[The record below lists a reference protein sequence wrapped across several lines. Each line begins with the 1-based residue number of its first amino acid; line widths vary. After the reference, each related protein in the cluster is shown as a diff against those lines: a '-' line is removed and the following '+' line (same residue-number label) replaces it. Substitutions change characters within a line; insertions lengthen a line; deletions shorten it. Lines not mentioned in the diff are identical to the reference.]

1 MSTGNIYVSLNA
13 EQKNNIILEKI
24 EDIESKRSEID
35 SSMTK
40 EYISLLSDLSF
51 VIESIQK
58 GLGNRQK
65 NPEENPG
72 EVLKEL
78 REAFGYEYVAERIT
92 SLSDIAEYEHQTDS
106 LVKLLTDMT
115 AGLFQENDKTN

>member
-13 EQKNNIILEKI
+13 EQKNSIIFARI
-24 EDIESKRSEID
+24 ENIESKRSEIGN
-35 SSMTK
+35 SITN
-40 EYISLLSDLSF
+40 EYISLLNDLSF

-65 NPEENPG
+65 NPDENPG
-72 EVLKEL
+72 DVLKDL

-115 AGLFQENDKTN
+115 RV